1 MTLYVERWTLERK
14 RFYLLIIFQR
24 LRDSFVLGNFKICK
38 QMRNFSLQVSI
49 VECRMIQVPIL
60 TNVQVLERLRSQIF
74 DTEEGSEGERSK
86 RGGKVEESQ
95 KTRMRRIL
103 KKFIS
108 DSLQR

>member
-1 MTLYVERWTLERK
+1 MTLHVERWTLE
-14 RFYLLIIFQR
+14 
-24 LRDSFVLGNFKICK
+24 VLAVDNFHLFWGNFKIFK
-38 QMRNFSLQVSI
+38 QLRNFPLRVSI